1 MNDLRLPIG
10 IFFLLLGALLV
21 FTPSAGA
28 PLTNSPVNLYVGLC
42 ALAFGAAMALAGR
55 RNGGR

>member
-10 IFFLLLGALLV
+10 VFFLILGALLC

-28 PLTNSPVNLYVGLC
+28 PLTDAPVNLYVGVC
-42 ALAFGAAMALAGR
+42 ALIFGGAMAWAGR
-55 RNGGR
+55 RRA